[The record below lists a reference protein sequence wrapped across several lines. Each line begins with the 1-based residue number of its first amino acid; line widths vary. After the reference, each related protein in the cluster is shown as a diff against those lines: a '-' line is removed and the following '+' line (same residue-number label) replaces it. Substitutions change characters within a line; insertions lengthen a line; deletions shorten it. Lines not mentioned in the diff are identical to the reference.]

1 MIGMTHKVTML
12 LVAGVIGYQVASEMA
27 WAGGGDTPSGAVAG
41 PTESTILQSNPIVSP
56 SPAALSASPI
66 SLQQTGVNN
75 FANVG
80 TATMPNCGGVC
91 LYTNVRSISGNGGG
105 FGGGQTEISGGMM
118 WQISSPEQSNM
129 EGQRRLV
136 DANIDKARDD
146 QKDIWMTKLIDALNR
161 KDMSGARGWAILLS
175 PKLGKTAD
183 QLLREMSS

>member
-1 MIGMTHKVTML
+1 MIDMTHKVTML
-12 LVAGVIGYQVASEMA
+12 LVAGVIGYQVAYETA
-27 WAGGGDTPSGAVAG
+27 WAGGGDTPNGVVAG
-41 PTESTILQSNPIVSP
+41 PTESTILQSTPNVSTGA
-56 SPAALSASPI
+56 AALSASPI

-105 FGGGQTEISGGMM
+105 FGSGQTEISGGVM
-118 WQISSPEQSNM
+118 WQLSSPEQSNI
-129 EGQRRLV
+129 ESQRRLV
-136 DANIDKARDD
+136 DANIDKSRDE
-146 QKDIWMTKLIDALNR
+146 QKDIWMTKLIEALNR

-183 QLLREMSS
+183 QLLQEMSM